1 MSKEAKFNYDEFA
14 EQFKKC
20 LKYGDSLRSI
30 APKVGVSVA
39 TLSRALK
46 GGNMDLKTAL
56 RMADYAKISIYQ
68 FWR

>member
-1 MSKEAKFNYDEFA
+1 MDKPEFNCQRFA

-39 TLSRALK
+39 TLSRALN
-46 GGNMDLKTAL
+46 GGKMELETAL
-56 RMADYAKISIYQ
+56 KMSDYAEISVYQ